1 MADSCII
8 IIYVYVYIYTYIYI
22 YAYYIN
28 IYYTIICIY
37 IYIYLDNAFVTFFG
51 SPPLC
56 FMGHPMDPFG
66 SEPRSDFKLCVGLA

>member
-1 MADSCII
+1 M
-8 IIYVYVYIYTYIYI
+8 YIYI

-28 IYYTIICIY
+28 IYYTIIY
-37 IYIYLDNAFVTFFG
+37 AYIYLDNAFVTFFG